1 MHSDRARYP
10 KDSLDTLGDRTTY
23 VTAFVLGLVAVVI
36 SLELDDPA
44 VFAIG
49 WICVALPG
57 AFISALVRYAWHQRR
72 GAFKARVEPAE
83 DPAKSHYASPSTRR
97 T

>member
-1 MHSDRARYP
+1 MRSDRAGDS
-10 KDSLDTLGDRTTY
+10 KDALDTLGDRTTY
-23 VTAFVLGLVAVVI
+23 ATVLVLGLMAVVV

-49 WICVALPG
+49 WICVALPV
-57 AFISALVRYAWHQRR
+57 AFVSGLARHAWHQRLD
-72 GAFKARVEPAE
+72 ARRTRAKLSRDCAE
-83 DPAKSHYASPSTRR
+83 SAYAPPSTRR